1 MSKAM
6 GTMKEVTEL
15 DALASVDA
23 THATRGVLGNAA
35 EGITVLPLCFQPICI
50 PTLPPLTGGHA

>member
-1 MSKAM
+1 MNKEM

-15 DALASVDA
+15 DLLASVDA
-23 THATRGVLGNAA
+23 TYATRGVLGNDA
-35 EGITVLPLCFQPICI
+35 EGITVLPLCFKPVCI

>member
-1 MSKAM
+1 M